1 MFITK
6 ASARYTMTGEPKVM
20 KEAYIKNNLILDV
33 AIPSFSPSRVHTPK
47 AYPSKKC
54 WILNAKSLITK
65 YQVSTCQK
73 VHLPTKNPAHKYNDQ
88 LRAIQWQF
96 SYFFDYNC
104 KKTHISLVLKPL
116 KSTINKPPMRKVV
129 YSFLIVA
136 ALSLA
141 GCTLPKMV
149 KMSKEQQLTVTP
161 NPLEVHKDTVTFD
174 MAANL
179 PVKML
184 KKGTVYTVNTFYKYG
199 EQEVALD
206 PIQFK
211 AEDYP
216 NAGTEQPK
224 ATQTFSF
231 AYSPAMKSG
240 VLEVEGVASKG
251 EKTKA
256 SGRMQVATGIV
267 TTSQLVEPVF
277 FAAYANHGYN
287 NQQELEP
294 IIIPDFIFQQGRS
307 VLRTSEIRSNKGKQ
321 LDAFIASKNATSTVT
336 VTGTHSPEGAERVNS
351 RLSPDRAAAIEK
363 YYRQQ
368 MRKYD
373 YKQEADQIK
382 FILKP
387 VVRDW
392 NEFKNAMAAYDGIT
406 SEQKAEYL
414 NIVNGGGDFESQEKQ
429 LKRLST
435 YRKVFR
441 DVYPKLR
448 TAKTEI
454 LVVKDKKTD
463 AEISVLSKQI
473 TQGQANA
480 NDLSLQELMYA
491 GTLTPSLEEKAAIY
505 EAATKRG
512 TNWHAHNNL
521 GAVYIAQ
528 AIENPANASSL
539 ANRASAQLE
548 IAARLNEAPEVHANL
563 ASVEMMKGNA
573 YAAYNHASQALNAGL
588 SGDNAAGLNG
598 VKGSAEISM
607 AKYQDAVRSTSA
619 ATDDAVNLFNKGL
632 AQLLNKDYQNAQ
644 TSFNDAASK
653 DSNLAVAYYG
663 AAIAAAR
670 LGNTDEIVSNLT
682 KAVSGDPS
690 LKEAALSDLEFGKVS
705 STESFRNAL
714 K

>member
-1 MFITK
+1 
-6 ASARYTMTGEPKVM
+6 
-20 KEAYIKNNLILDV
+20 
-33 AIPSFSPSRVHTPK
+33 
-47 AYPSKKC
+47 
-54 WILNAKSLITK
+54 
-65 YQVSTCQK
+65 
-73 VHLPTKNPAHKYNDQ
+73 
-88 LRAIQWQF
+88 
-96 SYFFDYNC
+96 
-104 KKTHISLVLKPL
+104 
-116 KSTINKPPMRKVV
+116 MRKVV
-129 YSFLIVA
+129 YSFFIVA

-149 KMSKEQQLTVTP
+149 KMSKDQQLTVTP

-206 PIQFK
+206 PITFK
-211 AEDYP
+211 ADDYP

-231 AYSPAMKSG
+231 PYSPQMKTG
-240 VLEVEGVASKG
+240 VVEVEGVASKG

-256 SGRMQVATGIV
+256 SPRMQVATGIV
-267 TTSQLVEPVF
+267 TTSKLVKPVY
-277 FAAYANHGYN
+277 FAAYAGHGYN
-287 NQQELEP
+287 NQPELEP
-294 IIIPDFIFQQGRS
+294 VIIPDFIFQQGRS
-307 VLRTSEIRSNKGKQ
+307 VLRTSETRSPKGKQ

-336 VTGTHSPEGAERVNS
+336 VTGTHSPEGRERINS

-368 MRKYD
+368 MKKYD
-373 YKQEADQIK
+373 YQQQADEIK

-387 VVRDW
+387 VIQDW
-392 NEFKNAMAAYDGIT
+392 NEFKNALASYDGIT

-414 NIVNGGGDFESQEKQ
+414 NIVNGSGTFESQEKQ
-429 LKRLST
+429 LQRLST

-441 DVYPKLR
+441 DIYPKLR

-454 LVVKDKKTD
+454 LVLKDKKTD
-463 AEISVLSKQI
+463 AEISVLSKQV
-473 TQGQANA
+473 TQGQINT
-480 NDLSLQELMYA
+480 DTLSLEELMYA

-505 EAATKRG
+505 EAATKKG
-512 TNWHAHNNL
+512 TNWQAHNNL

-528 AIENPANASSL
+528 GLENPSNAQSL
-539 ANRASAQLE
+539 ADKAQAQLD
-548 IAARLNEAPEVHANL
+548 IAARLNDAPEVHANL
-563 ASVEMMKGNA
+563 ASVSMMKGNP
-573 YAAYNHASQALNAGL
+573 YAAYSHANQALGAGL

-598 VKGSAEISM
+598 VKGAAEIYM

-632 AQLLNKDYQNAQ
+632 AQLLNKDYQNAM

-653 DSNLAVAYYG
+653 DSNLGVAYYG

-670 LGNTDEIVSNLT
+670 LGNNDAIVSNLT
-682 KAVSGDPS
+682 KAVSNDPS
-690 LKEAALSDLEFGKVS
+690 LKEAALTDLEFAKVS
-705 STESFRNAL
+705 STETFRNAL

>member
-1 MFITK
+1 
-6 ASARYTMTGEPKVM
+6 
-20 KEAYIKNNLILDV
+20 
-33 AIPSFSPSRVHTPK
+33 
-47 AYPSKKC
+47 
-54 WILNAKSLITK
+54 
-65 YQVSTCQK
+65 
-73 VHLPTKNPAHKYNDQ
+73 
-88 LRAIQWQF
+88 
-96 SYFFDYNC
+96 
-104 KKTHISLVLKPL
+104 
-116 KSTINKPPMRKVV
+116 MRKVV
-129 YSFLIVA
+129 YSFFIVA

-149 KMSKEQQLTVTP
+149 KMSKDQQLTVTP
-161 NPLEVHKDTVTFD
+161 NPLEVHNDTVTFD

-184 KKGTVYTVNTFYKYG
+184 KKGTTYTVNTFYKYG

-206 PIQFK
+206 PITFK

-224 ATQTFSF
+224 ATQSFSF
-231 AYSPAMKSG
+231 PYAPAMKSG
-240 VLEVEGVASKG
+240 ILEVEGVAAKG
-251 EKTKA
+251 EKSKA
-256 SGRMQVATGIV
+256 SPRMQVATGVI

-277 FAAYANHGYN
+277 FAAYADHGYN
-287 NQQELEP
+287 NQPELEP
-294 IIIPDFIFQQGRS
+294 VVIPDFIFQQGRS
-307 VLRTSEIRSNKGKQ
+307 VLRTSETRSPKGKQ

-336 VTGTHSPEGAERVNS
+336 ITGTHSPEGAERINA

-373 YKQEADQIK
+373 YQKQADEIK

-387 VVRDW
+387 VIQDW
-392 NEFKNAMAAYDGIT
+392 NGFKNELASYDGIT
-406 SEQKAEYL
+406 SEQKAEFL
-414 NIVNGGGDFESQEKQ
+414 NIINGGGDFESQEDQ
-429 LKRLST
+429 LHKLPT

-441 DVYPKLR
+441 DIYPKLR

-454 LVVKDKKTD
+454 LVWKDKKTD

-473 TQGQANA
+473 TQGQTNA
-480 NDLSLQELMYA
+480 DTLSLEELMYA
-491 GTLTPSLEEKAAIY
+491 ASLTPSLEEKAAIY
-505 EAATKRG
+505 EAATKQG

-528 AIENPANASSL
+528 AIENPENAESL
-539 ANRASAQLE
+539 AGQAKAQLD
-548 IAARLNEAPEVHANL
+548 IAARLNEASPEIHANL
-563 ASVEMMKGNA
+563 ASVSMMQGNA
-573 YAAYNHASQALNAGL
+573 RAAYDHATQALEAGL

-607 AKYQDAVRSTSA
+607 ARYQDAVRSLSSA
-619 ATDDAVNLFNKGL
+619 SEEALNLFNKGL
-632 AQLLNKDYQNAQ
+632 AQLLNKDYQNAM
-644 TSFNDAASK
+644 TSFQDAIEK

-670 LGNTDEIVSNLT
+670 QGNTDDVVSNLT
-682 KAVSGDPS
+682 KAVSNDPS
-690 LKEAALSDLEFGKVS
+690 LKEAALSDLEFAKIS
-705 STESFRNAL
+705 TTESFRNAL